1 MKCPKC
7 HSEMEVVKM
16 ESGEVDRCISCKGLW
31 FDILESEKFI
41 SQAKILDTG
50 DAKVGVASNTIDRIN
65 CPACANMPM
74 IRMVDSRQHHIW
86 FESCPSCG
94 GRFFDAG
101 EFKDLSSHTLL
112 DVVRDMF
119 TPERK

>member
-16 ESGEVDRCISCKGLW
+16 EGGEVERCISCKGLW
-31 FDILESEKFI
+31 FDLLKSEKFI
-41 SQAKILDTG
+41 SQAKTLDTG
-50 DAKVGVASNTIDRIN
+50 DSKVGEASNTIDHIN
-65 CPACANMPM
+65 CPSCTNSPM
-74 IRMVDSRQHHIW
+74 IRMVNSRQHHIW
-86 FESCPSCG
+86 FESCPICG

-112 DVVRDMF
+112 DVVRDIY

>member
-16 ESGEVDRCISCKGLW
+16 EGGEVERCISCKGLW
-31 FDILESEKFI
+31 FDSLESEKFI
-41 SQAKILDTG
+41 SQAKTLDAG
-50 DAKVGVASNTIDRIN
+50 DSKVGEASNTIDRIN
-65 CPACANMPM
+65 CPSCANMPM
-74 IRMVDSRQHHIW
+74 IRMVDYHQHHIW
-86 FESCPSCG
+86 FESCPMCG

-112 DVVRDMF
+112 DVVRDVF